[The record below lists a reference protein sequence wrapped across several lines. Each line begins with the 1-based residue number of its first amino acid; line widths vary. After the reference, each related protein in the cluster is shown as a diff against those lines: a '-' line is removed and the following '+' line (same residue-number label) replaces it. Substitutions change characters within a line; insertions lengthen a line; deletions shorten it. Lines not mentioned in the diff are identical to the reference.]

1 MGQSTI
7 SFLCWSLTLLFI
19 WHWDQRVNQHLEYCR
34 LRKLEGYIKP
44 FPMVFTH
51 TIINVTFRGDALN
64 NAIVAPTRPQLVPF
78 EWGEPAKMWNLKKTL
93 EHDEANEASTI
104 GAFQDNVLLRLRRW
118 AIKRWHVR
126 SNTEELWNSTTMYRM
141 VWSYKTFQSGRRWCK
156 VISRTSASV
165 WSCVST
171 LGQSRAFKAS
181 FHVQDPPIHLFLLLQ
196 LFDMSHK
203 VLHSK
208 LNHLLQ
214 IPHIFPIHCSIYS
227 I

>member
-1 MGQSTI
+1 MFCFARSAPLVNLHCGRDITMWWIWKRRRNCSSTNFYGTI
-7 SFLCWSLTLLFI
+7 NNQLSLLVTASLI

-34 LRKLEGYIKP
+34 LRKLEGYIKPFQKLESYIKPFRKLEGYIKP

-93 EHDEANEASTI
+93 EHDGANEASTV

-126 SNTEELWNSTTMYRM
+126 SNAEEL
-141 VWSYKTFQSGRRWCK
+141 
-156 VISRTSASV
+156 
-165 WSCVST
+165 
-171 LGQSRAFKAS
+171 
-181 FHVQDPPIHLFLLLQ
+181 
-196 LFDMSHK
+196 
-203 VLHSK
+203 
-208 LNHLLQ
+208 
-214 IPHIFPIHCSIYS
+214 
-227 I
+227 